1 MSRENFMNRFQNISA
16 GVRMLR
22 QAAALALLTTVVACT
37 AGGPATTATQA
48 TTPGTAAAS
57 YTGPAAANA
66 DVQSFKV
73 NLWENIRTSDKCG
86 GCHHEGGQSPMF
98 ARSDDVN
105 LAYQAAN
112 PLVNFTQPDQSTLVL
127 QVGSG
132 HNCWVADP
140 KACADTMLTWI
151 KAWIG
156 SSATSSTGVTLTP
169 PASTAVAG
177 GKQFPTSSV
186 SPFGATTEGT
196 VGTVTT
202 GTSFS
207 ETVYPLLTK
216 FCSGCHSPAASSPQT
231 PYFAQPDVG
240 AAYVAAQDKINLNS
254 PDQSRFVVR
263 LRDEH
268 HNCWTTAAGPADC
281 AGSAAA
287 MLAAIN
293 TFANAIAVTAIPPG
307 QLLSMGLHLKDGTVA
322 SGGNRSEANL
332 IAKYEFKTGTGTTAY
347 DTSGVSPSADLM
359 FTGDVSWV
367 GGWGINVNTGGKA
380 QATTATSAK
389 IASMIAATGEFS
401 IETWVAPA
409 NVAQKS
415 AWIVSYSGSDKTRN
429 TTLGQAAMTFSAATR
444 SDKTDANGGTKL
456 TLTDATKFPVQ
467 AALQHVVLTYD
478 PVNGQKIF
486 INGVDTGA
494 VDPAMGGS
502 LASWDNTFALVLGA
516 ETTGKEQWLGVIRFV
531 AIHSRAL
538 TAAQVMQNYTAG
550 VGEKYFMLFDVTA
563 LSGVPQSYIQVT
575 ASVLD
580 SYAYQFTAPTFISLN
595 PNAAPANIPLAGI
608 RYGVNG
614 VLQSS
619 GQSWAMINTTVGGSA
634 YTAANGQALST
645 VGGIVASD
653 KGPDTDLMFLSFDQ
667 FGSNSHPFVNTPAP
681 PPSANYAGLVAPTS
695 GVKFYGQINAAMSQI
710 TGVPVSN
717 ATVNTVYNSLQ
728 QSLPTT
734 NDLSAFVAS
743 AQTAISQLADA
754 YCTTAV
760 STKSLFPT
768 VDLTQT
774 ATSYFGQAT
783 ATLTA
788 AQISNRGLVINPL
801 VNAAT
806 GGSAVNPNQAALVT
820 TELNTLIDNL
830 VGTPTNGL
838 PPINATTTQTA
849 QAACSAVLGSAVV
862 SLQ

>member
-1 MSRENFMNRFQNISA
+1 MSRENFMNRFQSISA
-16 GVRMLR
+16 GVRTLR
-22 QAAALALLTTVVACT
+22 HAAAIALLATVAACT
-37 AGGPATTATQA
+37 AGGPATTATQS
-48 TTPGTAAAS
+48 TTPGTVAAS

-140 KACADTMLTWI
+140 SACASTMLTWI

-156 SSATSSTGVTLTP
+156 SSATSSTGVTVTAP
-169 PASTAVAG
+169 SSSTVAG
-177 GKQFPTSSV
+177 GKQFP
-186 SPFGATTEGT
+186 ATAQSGGDGSTA
-196 VGTVTT
+196 
-202 GTSFS
+202 TSFQA
-207 ETVYPLLTK
+207 TVYPLLTQ
-216 FCSGCHSPAASSPQT
+216 FCAGCHAPTASSPQT
-231 PYFAQPDVG
+231 PFFAQADVN
-240 AAYVAAQDKINLNS
+240 AAYIAAQDKINLTS
-254 PDQSRFVVR
+254 TDQSRFVVR

-268 HNCWTTAAGPADC
+268 HNCWTTPSGGPADC
-281 AGSAAA
+281 AGSSAA

-293 TFANAIAVTAIPPG
+293 TFANAIPVTAVDPAL
-307 QLLSMGLHLKDGTVA
+307 LLSMGLHLKDGTVA

-332 IAKYEFKTGTGTTAY
+332 VAKYEFKTGTGTTAY

-401 IETWVAPA
+401 IEAWVAPA
-409 NVAQKS
+409 NVAQT
-415 AWIVSYSGSDKTRN
+415 AAEIVSYSGSDKTRN
-429 TTLGQAAMTFSAATR
+429 ATLSQAAMTYSAATR
-444 SDKTDANGGTKL
+444 SDKTDANGGTKP
-456 TLTDATKFPVQ
+456 TVTDATKFPVQ
-467 AALQHVVLTYD
+467 AALQHVVMTYD
-478 PVNGQKIF
+478 PVNGEKIF

-494 VDPAMGGS
+494 VDPAKGGS

-538 TAAQVMQNYTAG
+538 TAAQVMQNYNAG
-550 VGEKYFMLFDVTA
+550 VGEKYFMLFDVTD

-595 PNAAPANIPLAGI
+595 PNAAPANIPIAGI
-608 RYGVNG
+608 RFGVNG
-614 VLQSS
+614 ALQSS
-619 GQSWAMINTTVGGSA
+619 GQTWQMVNTTIGGSA
-634 YTAANGQALST
+634 YTAASGQLLSK

-653 KGPDTDLMFLSFDQ
+653 KGADTDLMFLAFDQ
-667 FGSNSHPFVNTPAP
+667 IGSHSHPFVNPAAPAP
-681 PPSANYAGLVAPTS
+681 VATYAGVSPPIS

-710 TGVPVSN
+710 TGVPVNN
-717 ATVNTVYNSLQ
+717 ATVNTAYNSLQ

-734 NDLSAFVAS
+734 NDLAAFVAS
-743 AQTAISQLADA
+743 AQTAISSLADS
-754 YCTTAV
+754 YCGTAV
-760 STKSLFPT
+760 NTPAIASVTFPGL
-768 VDLTQT
+768 VLTQPA
-774 ATSYFGQAT
+774 ATYFGAAPAVGSPAT
-783 ATLTA
+783 G
-788 AQISNRGLVINPL
+788 NRGLVINPL
-801 VNAAT
+801 VTAAT
-806 GGSAVNPNQAALVT
+806 GGSTVNPTQAQLVT
-820 TELNTLIDNL
+820 DELNRLITIL
-830 VGTPTNGL
+830 VANTGTT
-838 PPINATTTQTA
+838 TA
-849 QAACSAVLGSAVV
+849 QAAQGACDAVLGSAVV

>member
-1 MSRENFMNRFQNISA
+1 MNRFPSIGA
-16 GVRMLR
+16 GMRALR
-22 QAAALALLTTVVACT
+22 HVTALALLATLAACT
-37 AGGPATTATQA
+37 AGGPATTSTQQ
-48 TTPGTAAAS
+48 TTPGSTASS
-57 YTGPAAANA
+57 YTGPAASNA

-112 PLVNFTQPDQSTLVL
+112 PLVNFSQPDQSTLVL
-127 QVGSG
+127 QVSSG

-140 KACADTMLTWI
+140 KACGDTMLTWI

-156 SSATSSTGVTLTP
+156 ASATSTTGVTLTP
-169 PASTAVAG
+169 PTSTGVAG
-177 GKQFPTSSV
+177 GKQFPAN
-186 SPFGATTEGT
+186 ATDEGT
-196 VGTVTT
+196 VAGAAQPS
-202 GTSFS
+202 SFA
-207 ETVYPLLTK
+207 ETVYKDLRQ
-216 FCSGCHSPAASSPQT
+216 FCSGCHSPDASAPQT
-231 PYFAQPDVG
+231 PYFAQADVQ
-240 AAYVAAQDKINLNS
+240 AAYIAAQDKINLNS
-254 PDQSRFVVR
+254 TDQSRFVVR

-281 AGSAAA
+281 AGSAAD
-287 MLAAIN
+287 MLAKIN
-293 TFANAIAVTAIPPG
+293 AFANAIAVTPVPAG
-307 QLLSMGLHLKDGTVA
+307 LLLSKGLHLKDGTVA

-332 IAKYEFKTGTGTTAY
+332 VAKYEFKTGSGTTAY

-389 IASMIAATGEFS
+389 IASMITATGEFS
-401 IETWVAPA
+401 IEAWVAPA
-409 NVAQKS
+409 NVAQTS

-429 TTLGQAAMTFSAATR
+429 ATLGQAAMQFSAATR
-444 SDKTDANGGTKL
+444 SDKTDASGGAKL

-467 AALQHVVLTYD
+467 AALQHLVLTYD
-478 PVNGQKIF
+478 PVNGQKIYV
-486 INGVDTGA
+486 NGVDTGA
-494 VDPAMGGS
+494 VDPAKGGS

-538 TAAQVMQNYTAG
+538 TAAQVMQNYNAG

-595 PNAAPANIPLAGI
+595 PNAAPASIPLAGI

-614 VLQSS
+614 ALQSS

-634 YTAANGQALST
+634 YTAANGQVLSA

-667 FGSNSHPFVNTPAP
+667 LGSNSHPFVNPAAPAP
-681 PPSANYAGLVAPTS
+681 VATYAGVSPPLS

-710 TGVPVSN
+710 TGVPVN
-717 ATVNTVYNSLQ
+717 NVTVNTLYNTLQ

-743 AQTAISQLADA
+743 AQTAISSLADA
-754 YCTTAV
+754 YCSTAV
-760 STKSLFPT
+760 NTPSIQTATFPGLN
-768 VDLTQT
+768 LTQT
-774 ATSYFGQAT
+774 AATFFGTTTPAAGSPAT
-783 ATLTA
+783 G
-788 AQISNRGLVINPL
+788 NRAVVINPL

-806 GGSAVNPNQAALVT
+806 GGATINPTQAQLVT
-820 TELNTLIDNL
+820 DELNRLITTL
-830 VGTPTNGL
+830 VVTNG
-838 PPINATTTQTA
+838 ATTAQTA
-849 QAACSAVLGSAVV
+849 QGACSAVLGSAVV